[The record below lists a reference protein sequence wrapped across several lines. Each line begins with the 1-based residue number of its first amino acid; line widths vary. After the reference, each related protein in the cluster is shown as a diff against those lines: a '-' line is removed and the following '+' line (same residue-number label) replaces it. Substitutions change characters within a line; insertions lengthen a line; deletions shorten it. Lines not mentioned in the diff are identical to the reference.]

1 MRLLIAAHA
10 AVIDLNRRHYD
21 HIVRLRPDWALR
33 VVAPAAYRAT
43 GSRVRYC
50 CEPLPTGRGYEIV
63 TVPAHFARHPLTL
76 WYARSLTQAVRDF
89 APDLIH
95 IDEEPPSPAAF
106 QLTRLAVRL
115 GVPCIIYSSQNLVK
129 SYPPPFRWFERYCLR
144 RADFAFG
151 LSQEALGHLK
161 RKGYGGPSAVTWF
174 GYDEELFFPL
184 EPEERARRRQE
195 AGVRGLCVAFAGTVW
210 EQKGILDLVAA
221 LRDVQSPC
229 TLLVLGRG
237 PLEPQVAATRDD
249 PGWRHVTLTPGQV
262 PHADMG
268 RWLQLAD
275 VLVLPSRTTP
285 SWKEQFGRVLVE
297 AMACGAAVVGSGS
310 GEIPNVIGDA
320 GIVFRESDVRLLA
333 ASLEGLATDRR
344 RLRDLQEAAF
354 ARARAVFRWEEL
366 ARQRCVLYEAVLE
379 RHASR
384 EGQKES

>member
-76 WYARSLTQAVRDF
+76 CYARSLTRAVGEF

-95 IDEEPPSPAAF
+95 IDEEPPSPAAV
-106 QLTRLAVRL
+106 QLTRLAIQL
-115 GVPCIIYSSQNLVK
+115 GVPRIIYSSQNLLK
-129 SYPPPFRWFERYCLR
+129 TYPPPFRWFERYCLR
-144 RADFAFG
+144 HADFAFG
-151 LSQEALGHLK
+151 LNQEALEHLR
-161 RKGYGGPSAVTWF
+161 RKGFRGPSAVTWF
-174 GYDEELFFPL
+174 GYDEELFCPL
-184 EPEERARRRQE
+184 EPEERARRREE
-195 AGVRGLCVAFAGTVW
+195 AGVRGLCVAFAGTLW

-221 LRDVQSPC
+221 LREVQSPC
-229 TLLVLGRG
+229 TLLVLGGG
-237 PLEPQVAATRDD
+237 PLAPQVAATRDD
-249 PGWRHVTLTPGQV
+249 PDWRHITLLPGQV
-262 PHADMG
+262 PHAEVA

-275 VLVLPSRTTP
+275 VLVLPSRTVP

-297 AMACGAAVVGSGS
+297 AMACGTAAVGSDS
-310 GEIPNVIGDA
+310 GEIPHVIGDA
-320 GIVFRESDVRLLA
+320 GIVFPEGDVRLLA

-344 RLRDLQEAAF
+344 RLLDLQEAGL
-354 ARARAVFRWEEL
+354 ARAQAVFRWEEL
-366 ARQRCVLYEAVLE
+366 ARQRCVLYESVLE
-379 RHASR
+379 RNATRSAR
-384 EGQKES
+384 EEA